1 MTESKTTHLG
11 EEMNRKLVLWAAGN
25 PRNEI
30 AQMVLELTDELDSIK
45 KELESYK
52 NVAWA
57 TVNEKGDLYDLR
69 LRNNPYIDQ
78 NSVLPLYAKSKI

>member
-1 MTESKTTHLG
+1 
-11 EEMNRKLVLWAAGN
+11 MNRKLVLWAAGN

-30 AQMVLELTDELDSIK
+30 AQMVLELTDELDSLE

-57 TVNEKGDLYDLR
+57 SVNEKGDLYDLR
-69 LRNNPYIDQ
+69 LQNNPYIDQ
-78 NSVLPLYAKSKI
+78 SIILPLYAKSKI